1 MVSVYIP
8 VSRFYLKYEC
18 SSHVG
23 DNHAGPLFLLTLEYI
38 LQHVEVASSSNAA
51 AAAAFSH
58 YNNRKTSKHFMTALT
73 FQYEAKSLH
82 RSFIVTWR

>member
-1 MVSVYIP
+1 MVVLMSKITMLVHFSFSI
-8 VSRFYLKYEC
+8 
-18 SSHVG
+18 
-23 DNHAGPLFLLTLEYI
+23 LEYV
-38 LQHVEVASSSNAA
+38 LQHVEVATSSNAA